1 MAGTAEKYLK
11 PEVIRQVARLDLRAK
26 FIVEGFI
33 AGLHASPFHGFSVE
47 FSEHRKYTTGDNIS
61 DIDWN
66 VYAKTDRFYI
76 KKFQAETNLTGYM
89 VMDLSGSMGY
99 TYRQE
104 LTKFE
109 YSISLA
115 AALCYLMIHQQDPV
129 GLIAFDR
136 KVSQSLAPGSKRSQL
151 GNILSLLAKLKPEG
165 TTEIEASL
173 HQVAGMLRHR
183 SLVMLFSDLLGDP
196 DSILRAIHRLRFS
209 GHDLIIFHIL
219 DEAEA
224 QFPFEGM
231 LRLEDNET
239 RRDHRGRRRCDQGR
253 LPRGSGAV
261 PREVQ
266 NRLRACSYRLCPAA
280 HRDAVRQGADE
291 LPADAASPG
300 LMRECSTG
308 HGNVVAPR
316 GPGGGRGPGRPAG
329 DPAPVHAADAQA
341 RDLPGAAA
349 DPRAAA
355 PDARSGCGSR
365 TGCCC
370 WRGWPSSP

>member
-33 AGLHASPFHGFSVE
+33 AGLHASPFQGFSVE
-47 FSEHRKYTTGDNIS
+47 FSEHRKYSPGDNIA

-66 VYAKTDRFYI
+66 VYAKTDRFYV
-76 KKFQAETNLTGYM
+76 KKFQAETNLTGYL

-129 GLIAFDR
+129 GLIAFDQ
-136 KVSQSLAPGSKRSQL
+136 KVRQSLAPGSKRSQL
-151 GNILSLLAKLKPEG
+151 GNILSLLAKLKPAG
-165 TTEIEASL
+165 TTQIEESL
-173 HQVAGMLRHR
+173 HQVASMIRHR

-196 DSILRAIHRLRFS
+196 ETILKAIHRLRFK

-224 QFPFEGM
+224 EFPFEGM

-239 RRDHRGRRRCDQGR
+239 NETIEVDAEAIKADYLDEVEKFRATYRNDCVRSRIDY
-253 LPRGSGAV
+253 V
-261 PREVQ
+261 P
-266 NRLRACSYRLCPAA
+266 LHTGMPFDKALMSYLLTR
-280 HRDAVRQGADE
+280 
-291 LPADAASPG
+291 
-300 LMRECSTG
+300 
-308 HGNVVAPR
+308 
-316 GPGGGRGPGRPAG
+316 
-329 DPAPVHAADAQA
+329 QA
-341 RDLPGAAA
+341 RA
-349 DPRAAA
+349 
-355 PDARSGCGSR
+355 
-365 TGCCC
+365 
-370 WRGWPSSP
+370 